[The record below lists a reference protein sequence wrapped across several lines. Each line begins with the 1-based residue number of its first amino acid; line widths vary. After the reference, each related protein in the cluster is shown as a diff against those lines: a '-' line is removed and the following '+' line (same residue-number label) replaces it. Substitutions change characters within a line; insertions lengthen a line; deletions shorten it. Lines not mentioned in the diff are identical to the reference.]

1 MFMILRIRPATI
13 FGSTNIKT
21 EKTTFYLDFP
31 SRQYFNVSFIF
42 QFLPASAW
50 SLSKCEV
57 RLRLELFDF
66 LNFCFDFIIQRCLR
80 KDFSERAESLKM
92 VCKRY
97 ERIYR
102 FR

>member
-1 MFMILRIRPATI
+1 MRIRPVTI
-13 FGSTNIKT
+13 FGSTKIKT
-21 EKTTFYLDFP
+21 EKKTLYLDFP

-42 QFLPASAW
+42 IYLYILIPYLP
-50 SLSKCEV
+50 LLGQV

-66 LNFCFDFIIQRCLR
+66 LNFCLFVCLFIQRCLR